1 MVASHPKAVLR
12 SQLARLAEPDAFLW
26 ATGIE
31 DTFVYNPHAT
41 TGRILDEYELTK
53 HYELWREDLDL
64 MGTLGVTAARYGI
77 PWYRVQPEKNRWDWS
92 IADAAF
98 DRMLEHGIDPI
109 VDLIHYGTPGWMED
123 GFLNPDFP
131 DRMAEYAA
139 AVAERYKGRIHW
151 YTPLNEPRIT
161 AHYCGRIGWWP
172 PNRFGWGGFTAVMM
186 ACAKGIVK
194 TDRALHE
201 IDPEIVCLH
210 VDATETYET
219 GDPAAQP
226 EVEFRR
232 ELIYLAT
239 DLVSGRM
246 TPNQPLYPWLL
257 KYGAK
262 PTELDWL
269 VENGVTPDV
278 LGVNMYPMFSRREIS
293 RVGNRTKFRAPYG
306 SRAMVKEICR
316 GFHSRY
322 NRPVMISEIA
332 TRGSVQRRLDWL
344 EESLAGVRELR
355 EEGVPVVGYTWWPM
369 FSLITWAYR
378 QKVGALH
385 DYIVPMGLW
394 DLRGDELERVET
406 EVVRAYRALI
416 AEGHRPA
423 GLLRGG
429 NHVS

>member
-1 MVASHPKAVLR
+1 MVATHPKAVSR

-31 DTFVYNPHAT
+31 DTFVFNPHPI

-53 HYELWREDLDL
+53 HYERWSEDLDL
-64 MGTLGVTAARYGI
+64 MGSLGVTAARYGI
-77 PWYRVQPEKNRWDWS
+77 PWYRVQPERSRWDWS
-92 IADAAF
+92 FADAAF

-109 VDLIHYGTPGWMED
+109 VDLIHYGTPGWLEG

-131 DRMAEYAA
+131 DLMAEYGA
-139 AVAERYKGRIHW
+139 AVAERYKGRIRW

-172 PNRFGWGGFTAVMM
+172 PNRFGWSGFTAVMM

-210 VDATETYET
+210 VDATETYESSDGT
-219 GDPAAQP
+219 AEA
-226 EVEFRR
+226 EVLFRR

-239 DLVSGRM
+239 DLVSGNM
-246 TPNQPLYPWLL
+246 TLDRPLYPWLG
-257 KYGAK
+257 KQGAAASDL
-262 PTELDWL
+262 EWL
-269 VENGVTPDV
+269 AENGVAPDV
-278 LGVNMYPMFSRREIS
+278 LGVNMYPMFSRRDVS
-293 RVGNRTKFRAPYG
+293 RIGNRTKFRAPYG
-306 SRAMVKEICR
+306 SRAMVKEICG
-316 GFHSRY
+316 GFHARY

-332 TRGSVQRRLDWL
+332 TRGSIQRRLEWL

-355 EEGVPVVGYTWWPM
+355 AEGVPVVGYTWWPM

-378 QKVGALH
+378 QKVGPLQ

-406 EVVRAYRALI
+406 DVVRAYRALI

-423 GLLRGG
+423 GLLKGG